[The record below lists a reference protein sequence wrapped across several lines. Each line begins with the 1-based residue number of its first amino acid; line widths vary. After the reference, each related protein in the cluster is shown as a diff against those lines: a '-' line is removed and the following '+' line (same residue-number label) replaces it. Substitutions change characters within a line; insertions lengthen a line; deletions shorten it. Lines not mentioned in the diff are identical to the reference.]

1 MHRSI
6 PATYSRVVSTA
17 AVRQV
22 AALAAEH
29 AERSERERELAP
41 EVVEA
46 MRAAD
51 LFRLCVPRA
60 LGGAEATPREL
71 VEAVEALARS
81 DASAG
86 WCLAVT
92 ATSGL
97 VAAYLDESAAREIY
111 GDAGV
116 AVGGVFAPRGHAV
129 GSGER
134 LEVTGRWAF
143 ASGSPFCDWLM
154 GGCLT
159 EIDGRPVEPRLVLFP
174 RGEVEIVDT
183 WTVSGLCGTGSHD
196 IEVERLSVPV
206 SRSAAVIGASPR
218 VEGALYAFPLFGLLA
233 AAIAGVTL
241 GVARAAMDDLL
252 ELAGAKQPEGSRRK
266 LAERSTV
273 QSEVA
278 RAEASLRA
286 ARGLLVDSLE
296 RGYARAEQGAG
307 IATDDRLSLRL
318 AATHAARSAAA
329 VVDACYELGGGT
341 SIYATSPLQ
350 RRFRDVHAATQ
361 HMLVSRSTLELT
373 GRLLLGLPSDTS
385 QL

>member
-1 MHRSI
+1 MS
-6 PATYSRVVSTA
+6 AGAVSA
-17 AVRQV
+17 I

-29 AERSERERELAP
+29 ADRSERERRLAP
-41 EVVEA
+41 EVVDA
-46 MRAAD
+46 LRAAD
-51 LFRLCVPRA
+51 LFRLCVPRE
-60 LGGAEATPREL
+60 LGGAEAVPLEL
-71 VEAVEALARS
+71 IEAVETLARA
-81 DASAG
+81 DASTG

-97 VAAYLDESAAREIY
+97 VAAYLDEEAAREVY
-111 GDAGV
+111 GSAGV

-129 GSGER
+129 GAGDR

-159 EIDGRPVEPRLVLFP
+159 ELDGRPVEPRLVLFP
-174 RGEVEIVDT
+174 REDVEIVDT
-183 WTVSGLCGTGSHD
+183 WTVSGLCATGSHD
-196 IEVERLSVPV
+196 IAVDALSVPV
-206 SRSAAVIGASPR
+206 SRSAAVIGAQPR

-233 AAIAGVTL
+233 AAIAAVTL

-273 QSEVA
+273 QAEVA

-286 ARGLLVDSLE
+286 ARGLLVDSLARGYQRAE
-296 RGYARAEQGAG
+296 RGDG
-307 IATDDRLSLRL
+307 IDTEDRMAVRL
-318 AATHAARSAAA
+318 ASTHAARSAAA
-329 VVDACYELGGGT
+329 VVDACYELGGGS